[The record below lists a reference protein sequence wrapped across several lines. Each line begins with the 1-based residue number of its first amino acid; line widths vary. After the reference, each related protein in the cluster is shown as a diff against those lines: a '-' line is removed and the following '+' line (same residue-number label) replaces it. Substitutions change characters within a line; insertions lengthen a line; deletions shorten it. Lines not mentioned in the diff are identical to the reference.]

1 MIVSGQKSGGK
12 QSDWHLLNKTLR
24 RKFSVASSRS
34 QGTEKKRVAAT
45 PSNVPQLINIIF
57 KNACEVI
64 GADPLQKPGT
74 ATQQGAEQEQ
84 REYSPQLEI

>member
-1 MIVSGQKSGGK
+1 
-12 QSDWHLLNKTLR
+12 
-24 RKFSVASSRS
+24 
-34 QGTEKKRVAAT
+34 VAAT